1 MIAAGIQT
9 LTENPTR
16 CALLFLALA
25 AASILGALGFE
36 HIGGYQPCALCLMQR
51 TPYYIGIPVVLV
63 TLAALVVA
71 APRMVILLLFAALA
85 ALALYNAG
93 LGIYHSG
100 VEWELW
106 KGPES
111 CAAVGDPSAGFGS
124 GAGGL
129 GGGTGIIERLK
140 NEVPP
145 SCGDAPWRLFGLSF
159 AGWNVV
165 VSLALAGFAGAGI
178 VRTLKPV

>member
-1 MIAAGIQT
+1 MIVAGIQT

-63 TLAALVVA
+63 TLAALFMA
-71 APRMVILLLFAALA
+71 APRVVILTLFAALA
-85 ALALYNAG
+85 VLALYNAG

-124 GAGGL
+124 SA
-129 GGGTGIIERLK
+129 GGGTGIIERL
-140 NEVPP
+140 NTEVPP

-165 VSLALAGFAGAGI
+165 VSLALAGFAGIGF
-178 VRTLKPV
+178 VRTLKTA